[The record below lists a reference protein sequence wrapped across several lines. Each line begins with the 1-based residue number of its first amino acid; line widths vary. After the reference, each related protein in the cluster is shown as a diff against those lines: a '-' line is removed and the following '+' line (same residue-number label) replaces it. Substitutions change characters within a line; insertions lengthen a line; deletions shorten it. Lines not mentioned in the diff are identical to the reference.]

1 MPNTDGFY
9 SSRPWYKARARV
21 LKACDYRCAMC
32 SVSVYGK
39 HMAHVDH
46 IVARKAR
53 PDLALDLNNLQ
64 VLCVKC
70 HNSAKQKHEGNPEME
85 AIGLDGL
92 PDSWR

>member
-1 MPNTDGFY
+1 MSNTDGFY
-9 SSRPWYKARARV
+9 SSREWYRLRSKT

-46 IVARKAR
+46 VLPRR
-53 PDLALDLNNLQ
+53 SHPHLQLEPTNLQ